1 MTMGMLSSFTVFS
14 YFSTDVSCNNK
25 QTFRQLVKESHTHGN
40 PALMQIKEQN
50 QIQELE

>member
-14 YFSTDVSCNNK
+14 YFSIDVSCNCK
-25 QTFRQLVKESHTHGN
+25 QTFRQLVKESHTYGN
-40 PALMQIKEQN
+40 PALILVKERN